1 MVSNQFV
8 DKSELFAL
16 LREIFAQGESGML
29 TLLTDAKKSV
39 LMRFSKGELTSAR
52 CRSWDIENTI
62 EALRE
67 TENVKYSYIPSS
79 VEDKPQLLAAKD
91 FMMMVDPDGQDLKVE
106 EKLVVTQEE
115 IIEEPEVLEVVT
127 AKEDNQVGRDV
138 DRAIAA
144 KMNFF

>member
-8 DKSELFAL
+8 DKSELFEL
-16 LREIFAQGESGML
+16 LRVIFTQGESGML

-52 CRSWDIENTI
+52 CRSWDIENTV
-62 EALRE
+62 EAIRE
-67 TENVKYSYIPSS
+67 TKSVKYSYIHSS
-79 VEDKPQLLAAKD
+79 AEDKPQLLAAED
-91 FMMMVDPDGQDLKVE
+91 FMMMVDPDGLGLEIE
-106 EKLVVTQEE
+106 EDKLAVTQDETTD
-115 IIEEPEVLEVVT
+115 EPEEDFKV
-127 AKEDNQVGRDV
+127 KEDDQAGRDV